1 MLVYKTVYAYCSGD
15 IQLTVSQDKNT
26 RDKTYKLAEN

>member
-1 MLVYKTVYAYCSGD
+1 MLEYTSVYAYSGD
-15 IQLTVSQDKNT
+15 IKLTVAQDKNT